1 MEEKLQTAIALLTE
15 ILNSVSVTKDKVPT
29 EKVKVPK
36 EDVKRIPR
44 MTKSIEGF
52 LIAAMKKVNVVYD
65 EKKTKQEYKAFVDS
79 LSESQWKDNT
89 SHEDWTREFAL
100 SKKPRAG
107 AGYDIAAERA
117 TEGKPINKEEVH
129 IVLSHAELKQIVKLS
144 PMDDPAKY
152 FDGSTGKFVTGPLED
167 NDEDMTE
174 PQEFEGKM
182 YSIGESTGRVYLV
195 TDDEP
200 DKFVGFAGVGKFKKF
215 DI

>member
-15 ILNSVSVTKDKVPT
+15 VLGSMSTVPKEKVPT
-29 EKVKVPK
+29 EKAKVKD
-36 EDVKRIPR
+36 EKRIPR
-44 MTKSIEGF
+44 MTKTIEGF
-52 LIAAMKKVNVVYD
+52 LIAAMKKVSATYD
-65 EKKTKQEYKAFVDS
+65 EKKTKQEYKAFVDG
-79 LSESQWKDNT
+79 LSDSEWKDNS
-89 SHEDWTREFAL
+89 SHEDRTREFAL

-117 TEGKPINKEEVH
+117 TEGKPIKKEEVH
-129 IVLSHAELKQIVKLS
+129 TVLSHAELKKITKLS

-167 NDEDMTE
+167 NDEDMTD
-174 PQEFEGKM
+174 PQEFEGNM
-182 YSIGESTGRVYLV
+182 YSIGEVTGRVYLV

-200 DKFVGFAGVGKFKKF
+200 DKFVGFAGVGKFKSF